1 MEEDPMTSI
10 HHAFSKLSYES
21 PDVQREYARDLGY
34 ERDDELSGRNHAV
47 FHNPSTKN
55 TVLAFRGTQ
64 DVADLPVDG
73 LTLLNMGSHS
83 ERYKNAGRV
92 ARQVVARYGSEGTS
106 TTGHSLGGA
115 VAVHVNRETGLKS
128 TAFNPLSS
136 LGGKVSGAI
145 ERTFCDTVGAATARC
160 KNARNSTIYKVGND
174 PVAMQY
180 RGADKAVVRV
190 RQKTRNPHSLDNF

>member
-1 MEEDPMTSI
+1 MSNASMLVTWVTNETTS
-10 HHAFSKLSYES
+10 F
-21 PDVQREYARDLGY
+21 
-34 ERDDELSGRNHAV
+34 
-47 FHNPSTKN
+47 
-55 TVLAFRGTQ
+55 LAATMPCFTTHRQKTPCWLLEGLKTSRIYLWM
-64 DVADLPVDG
+64 D

-115 VAVHVNRETGLKS
+115 VAVHVNRETGLKN

-145 ERTFCDTVGAATARC
+145 ERVFCNTVGAATARC
-160 KNARNSTIYKVGND
+160 KNARNSTVFKVGTD
-174 PVAMQY
+174 PVAMRY
-180 RGADKAVVRV
+180 RGADQEVVRV
-190 RQKTRNPHSLDNF
+190 RQKTKNPHSLDNF